1 MSMKG
6 SPIGWFKEKRQSS
19 YSGSPNARRPATAV
33 PLGEDRDMAKTV
45 EQAVLAAFASD
56 AFKMA
61 VASQVDPA
69 FARHQERL
77 NQIRTTNLNLEST
90 LQSHVEDIPQ
100 LLETIQNHLTSLVI
114 PDYRQDLDSLGVG
127 QEKLERKLDDLEVP
141 EHGRQLSDIASAQ
154 SQLLKTLES
163 RFDGLASRIDEFDRK
178 LGELEGSVVSADLRS
193 AIRFGEIS
201 NELQDRNTTL
211 GDRLWGVEREMGKKV
226 DALQRKVVAACEE
239 VGKSVRSTHEAVE
252 MVHAKLDEDDVLAA
266 VNKGNSRAEFSEK
279 AFRRSIAAIQDKV
292 ANFDASVISSQTA
305 RLEVI
310 ERGVSDFKKEAEA
323 ARNLASVSSKFLS
336 ANTSKLDNI
345 AAAVGKIQITV
356 DSTSESCQEVS
367 ESLEQN
373 ASSIKE
379 DVEAVRMHVR
389 ALDSLAVSQGK
400 RLSEAT
406 NSVTRMEST
415 LIERNATA
423 ISRLEDLE
431 SSISRVEDG
440 LKPLSAHTMK
450 LENLQT
456 NLAGATKEIKPHRA
470 ILDDLTSILS
480 ELRSNVDTAI
490 SSHSESLETIQQKV
504 CDTSKVD
511 LLASSLSQMQSQIEQ
526 KISSSLE
533 STSRSTIEQINS
545 HMGVVDLKLQA
556 GFNSVTEH
564 ASHHAEKSVG
574 SITELLQQVRSTQA
588 YLGNEKA
595 EISEQFRSMRE
606 LVEANQAAHKED
618 AISTRQ
624 LLQDAHEASKDDEIL
639 LQIESWTEKCI
650 SKQAAEIASV
660 KEILESSR
668 GHGEALDK
676 SIADLGEKSAQI
688 SEFLRSGD
696 LESSSSAREL
706 AAIKSILENGTT
718 LAAVKESA
726 STTEQAIRI
735 VQASLQ
741 ELQGDSTTSRIEQ
754 LVLQS
759 VASMATAHES
769 INAIGSKITSSEE
782 AIQATVREVQT
793 ALATNVSGAT
803 MDIKTSTVDT
813 VAGLKTDLSS
823 TVTSSMD
830 ALSAEVKAIDLSSTT
845 TALESLKEQV
855 LLSSQASQ
863 DKTHLAAE
871 KIMFSVS
878 AAIESLCKEVQNR
891 GDTHSRELQQNVSAL
906 SQLEEV
912 TKTALASNATNS
924 EQLTTIQ
931 QNIEV
936 LKREI
941 STSVKMAQ
949 DHTELAAEGVKS
961 SIATAIELLTTD
973 VRDFGNVHTRELQHN
988 ATSLTNLE
996 ELAKTHSASISEQLV
1011 RIQKSIDPI
1020 SEVPDNVTLLLT
1032 SVKELDRTAKS
1043 NAMSLSSMQ
1052 ESILACGAE
1061 LGTVSTELKTVIEAS
1076 GSKTLL
1082 AVEASHA
1089 IVSELRQASED
1100 RFGKVLGGIEEV
1112 DATLVKIAVEVGHAN
1127 ASLTTLSTVCQDIP
1141 VIMESAREF
1150 EAVQLGA
1157 SKESKASQAAIL
1169 DTVAGTA
1176 AVLLSVRSDVGGIV
1190 GSLGRAHRMQD
1201 AASEAQAR
1209 ILSVLE
1215 TNSTDLHDIE
1225 ETVKQGSVYTKEL
1238 SETLASSISG
1248 LETSILAS
1256 NAESKTTV
1264 ISEIAALGSGVT
1276 REVSA
1281 INTSLE
1287 RASSERVESLEA
1299 LQLGI
1304 SGLKKVVVEGSTGLR
1319 TTILSELGAVASK
1332 FSEGTDKI
1340 NIGLEK
1346 ASFKWEEGL
1355 ESSKMCITDLEKVV
1369 VESYTGSRTIILSE
1383 LEGIASKVSE
1393 ETDKINSEFE
1403 KAAKEWKE
1411 GFETSRLDISAL
1423 ASSTVQDN
1431 AGLRAVVMSGLE
1443 SIKSDITSGLEG
1455 INNGSETAAADI
1467 KSSTEAIRSDI
1478 AEFSSHMDERAGC
1491 SETAIISELTSTKL
1505 ELVNRTQELHA
1516 VVAKSAVDAEKAQ
1529 DSLLSSLRSEARSIG
1544 EAVAVHADRSEK
1556 AVESKLEAAQVS
1568 IFLEVENT
1576 KKALNTDL
1584 FAIQSS
1590 IKESRDSLDT
1600 IFSDVSAKF
1609 DFAASESAK
1618 RHEVTRATLALE
1630 SKSIS
1635 DLVLREIQSANGVV
1649 DLAKG
1654 SVVAEIENTRNS
1666 LGSSFKSN
1674 QESLQECIECL
1685 KTEIVSGLKD
1695 VSSNSTKAHEATVV
1709 SMQTDSKL
1717 LSDTVLREV
1726 AKTNEAVEDFKQTAS
1741 SASEATQAWLESIR
1755 GSLGTISEN
1764 LSNEFKAAANE
1775 RRDVGEIQ
1783 DSQISRLAD
1792 SVQQQRSESR
1802 GAVEAAHQE
1811 LLSGFG
1817 GITKSLATMR
1827 DILEERTDTLANSL
1841 NMGFSD
1847 ATVQRTTATKARE
1860 ADTAALSGSIKREA
1874 ETTRIALESAQ
1885 DGVNSVSAHLDTIRQ
1900 SIKSSQTVADSI
1912 SGAVSRGFAEA
1923 STQQDEASRVL
1934 TALSTSVLQEAS
1946 TTRAAVCSAQ
1956 EIVTAEV
1963 QKVHASLGSSV
1974 QTSAD
1979 ATQRGFANATYESAE
1994 ARKAL
1999 DSHSAILSASITSAA
2014 EATSEAVDALQK
2026 GIAADVK
2033 KTTLDLQHTLG
2044 GLQLHLE
2051 QISDTHKTTLAGLG
2065 EEMRCL
2071 DGQTH
2076 DRLGSLEVT
2085 SVQQH
2090 AALLST
2096 IDKASTS
2103 LHHSLDGLRSA
2114 TGAVDAAVR
2123 VNSAAIARV
2132 DKAVLESSSQLRHA
2146 IADSARELLSS
2157 LDEELQE
2164 TGRRVRS
2171 ITEIEMPRLETLAR
2185 RNRDAVEVIGGRVI
2199 GTAKKFDEMVA
2210 HHGQKPANALERS
2223 DMLSASGRLRG
2234 GSNASS
2240 TRSRD
2245 SSYRISAME
2254 IARDMARG

>member
-19 YSGSPNARRPATAV
+19 YSGSPNARRPATAL

-90 LQSHVEDIPQ
+90 LQSHVEDIPE

-252 MVHAKLDEDDVLAA
+252 LVHAKLDEDDVLAA

-668 GHGEALDK
+668 GHGEVLDK

-1061 LGTVSTELKTVIEAS
+1061 LGTVSTELKTAIEAT

-1082 AVEASHA
+1082 AVEGSHA

-1127 ASLTTLSTVCQDIP
+1127 ASLTKLSTVCQDIP

-1287 RASSERVESLEA
+1287 RASSEREESLEA

-1304 SGLKKVVVEGSTGLR
+1304 SGLKKVVVEGSTG
-1319 TTILSELGAVASK
+1319 
-1332 FSEGTDKI
+1332 
-1340 NIGLEK
+1340 
-1346 ASFKWEEGL
+1346 
-1355 ESSKMCITDLEKVV
+1355 
-1369 VESYTGSRTIILSE
+1369 SRTIILSE

-1393 ETDKINSEFE
+1393 EADKINSEFE

-1411 GFETSRLDISAL
+1411 GFETSRLEISAL
-1423 ASSTVQDN
+1423 ASSSVQDN

-1455 INNGSETAAADI
+1455 IHNGSETAAADI

-1478 AEFSSHMDERAGC
+1478 AELSSHMDERAGC
-1491 SETAIISELTSTKL
+1491 SETAIISELTFTKL

-1516 VVAKSAVDAEKAQ
+1516 VVAKSAVDADKAQ

-1717 LSDTVLREV
+1717 LLDTVLREV

-1885 DGVNSVSAHLDTIRQ
+1885 DGINSVSAHLDTIRQ